1 MGGQRI
7 SANSAPACEPR
18 PHGILP
24 SQEGAEFKVK
34 VGKDGKEKRSWSGI
48 VQKKTSERTGDQ
60 ENAENG
66 DAGHAKNVRNRRK
79 RGEGATLK
87 KEAGIK
93 GRPQRKP
100 LAERHAETSS
110 LIGSSALSEKGQRGR
125 PLKSV
130 ESSKSVGPGPVPSA
144 ATSPLEHPLAEP
156 VPPAATSP
164 AERPVAINE
173 CTPPVDRPLAINE
186 STLGIGALIR
196 LRDAL
201 TETFLVLPREG
212 FGPTPNS
219 RNAPSCPPLR
229 ICAAQLLAHVQIGL
243 HPNPSQPTLNPKP
256 SNTNPKPQPLKTRLF
271 TCNPEHL
278 SLSPEPPTLNQVW
291 ACVPAA
297 ASSARSQPSQ
307 P

>member
-1 MGGQRI
+1 MNPQKSTVRPVWTYARLLQYTRPVSLEREEISTRSVPRSVDTMGGQRI
-7 SANSAPACEPR
+7 SNGAPACEPR

-34 VGKDGKEKRSWSGI
+34 VGKEGKEKKSWSGI

-66 DAGHAKNVRNRRK
+66 DAGHVKGVRGRRK

-100 LAERHAETSS
+100 LTERHADTSS
-110 LIGSSALSEKGQRGR
+110 PTGSSVLSEKGQRGR

-130 ESSKSVGPGPVPSA
+130 ESSKSVGFPGPVPSA
-144 ATSPLEHPLAEP
+144 ATPPLERPLAEP
-156 VPPAATSP
+156 APPAATSP
-164 AERPVAINE
+164 AERPLEINE

-212 FGPTPNS
+212 FGPTPTN

-243 HPNPSQPTLNPKP
+243 YPNPY
-256 SNTNPKPQPLKTRLF
+256 
-271 TCNPEHL
+271 
-278 SLSPEPPTLNQVW
+278 
-291 ACVPAA
+291 
-297 ASSARSQPSQ
+297 
-307 P
+307 